1 MKKRLLDYLACPSCG
16 DTIRLGPVQ
25 EEDGIEIISGELNC
39 VACLKSF
46 AIRRGVPRFADLA
59 LVGEGKQA
67 TAENFGWSWQEFSH
81 EDEKYGDELLGWITP
96 VRPEFFPGKA
106 VLEGGC
112 GKGRHTHRIARWG
125 ARDIVAV
132 DLSEAVDLAFAAT
145 RGIENAH
152 VIQADIYHLPLRPIF
167 DYAFS
172 LGVLHHLPNPRAGF
186 KALVSKVKPGG
197 HMSAWIY
204 GAENNGWIVRFVNPI
219 RQRLTS
225 RMNPRFLF
233 HLSKIP
239 AAIMY
244 AITKLFYGPLNRS
257 GRGRIARHLFYN
269 DYLSFVSAFN
279 WREQHS
285 IVFDHLIAPTTF
297 YIPRAEFESWWEDVD
312 ARDIVIG
319 WHNRNSWRGFGKTKA
334 EERRAD

>member
-16 DTIRLGPVQ
+16 TSIHLKSVQ
-25 EEDGIEIISGELNC
+25 EEDGIEIISGEL
-39 VACLKSF
+39 ACAGCFRTF

-59 LVGEGKQA
+59 EMGAGKQA

-81 EDEKYGDELLGWITP
+81 EDEKYGDELLGWLAP
-96 VRPEFFPGKA
+96 VRPEFCYGKA

-132 DLSEAVDLAFAAT
+132 DFSDAVDLAFDST

-152 VIQADIYHLPLRPIF
+152 VIQADIYHMPLRAAF

-172 LGVLHHLPNPRAGF
+172 LGVLHHLPDPRAGF
-186 KALVSKVKPGG
+186 ISLAAKVKPGG
-197 HMSAWIY
+197 HLSAWIY
-204 GAENNGWIVRFVNPI
+204 GAENNGWIVRFINPV
-219 RQRLTS
+219 RQYVTS
-225 RMNPRFLF
+225 RMNPRLLF
-233 HLSKIP
+233 HLSKFP
-239 AAIMY
+239 AAVMY
-244 AITKLFYGPLNRS
+244 AITKLLYGPLNRS
-257 GRGRIARHLFYN
+257 SRGRGLARHLFYN
-269 DYLSFVSAFN
+269 DYLSFVSSFN

-297 YIPRAEFESWWEDVD
+297 YIGRADFESWWNEAGAQDV
-312 ARDIVIG
+312 IIG
-319 WHNRNSWRGFGKTKA
+319 WHNKNSWRGFGKLV
-334 EERRAD
+334 